1 MSSSEPSKWTTA
13 LGASADVNVI
23 PATTPAG
30 TGLASMASIFP
41 AITQVP
47 IDSGGI
53 APERADFNA
62 LFKMLGD
69 QSYFLQ
75 QGGVYSYSA
84 SYAYRAGDLVMY
96 NGNLYLCIQ
105 AHAAGA
111 AAPSNTAFWAA
122 IASAGDIPTKTSQL
136 QNDSGFVTSA
146 SVPTKT
152 SQLQNDSGFVT
163 SASVPTKTSQL
174 QNDSGFITSASLPT
188 VNNGTLTIQQDG
200 VTVGSFTAN
209 QSGDTTINLTG
220 GGGGGGGGDTLSG
233 TILGGFVGSASQTP
247 DMSNYSGTVGSE
259 YDISELFQKMADT
272 GTGHYAFAAYP
283 PGTKFECVVAS
294 SATKFGEND
303 GYINVINGAFKLKS
317 LGIGSGAIRY
327 LLKRSAPKVGTIVV
341 SDSDRYITDSNTVW
355 LEDVNMI
362 SENTVS
368 VRPGYVLPSGTFY
381 VVDSILATYEHPSEG
396 GGTSAGW
403 AGSPCYK
410 CVVHVPS

>member
-96 NGNLYLCIQ
+96 NGNLYRCIQ

-136 QNDSGFVTSA
+136 QNDSGFITSA
-146 SVPTKT
+146 SV
-152 SQLQNDSGFVT
+152 
-163 SASVPTKTSQL
+163 
-174 QNDSGFITSASLPT
+174 PT

-200 VTVGSFTAN
+200 VTVGTFTAN
-209 QSGDTTINLTG
+209 QSGNTTVNVTG
-220 GGGGGGGGDTLSG
+220 GGSGGGGSG
-233 TILGGFVGSASQTP
+233 PQIFFAAADSTQDAAIRAAGFWRCGRGYHFWQAYGTGSAGGRWYICYAPNGHAITEADLRWSYAQYVVCSVNGSDGFAREGCMSWEIPHATGGSSSQTGVDAP
-247 DMSNYSGTVGSE
+247 TVG
-259 YDISELFQKMADT
+259 M
-272 GTGHYAFAAYP
+272 
-283 PGTKFECVVAS
+283 
-294 SATKFGEND
+294 
-303 GYINVINGAFKLKS
+303 
-317 LGIGSGAIRY
+317 
-327 LLKRSAPKVGTIVV
+327 
-341 SDSDRYITDSNTVW
+341 
-355 LEDVNMI
+355 
-362 SENTVS
+362 
-368 VRPGYVLPSGTFY
+368 
-381 VVDSILATYEHPSEG
+381 
-396 GGTSAGW
+396 TSASEV
-403 AGSPCYK
+403 AFPANPY
-410 CVVHVPS
+410 VAN